1 MDRAYDVFEILP
13 DGSPLSRATVTG
25 LETAIATVTGLE
37 TAIRALKEL
46 ATQTPNEVRIMH
58 LPDQAII
65 ATMNVREE

>member
-13 DGSPLSRATVTG
+13 DGSPLWRATVT
-25 LETAIATVTGLE
+25 VLE

-46 ATQTPNEVRIMH
+46 AIQTPNEVRVMH

-65 ATMNVREE
+65 ATMNVCEE